1 MLRATK
7 EIGQVIL
14 FLSKYPELD
23 EEYRDGFYQRVEN
36 IDNFFSEDERIYL
49 NVSLFKN
56 LNFKSIQ
63 HNNRLQVSCNL
74 FLHFFYILRAFK
86 KSNLVYIQSIYNALN
101 LILFILF
108 FNKIYILDL
117 HGVVPEELVMQGKIF
132 KSKIFNIVERILFK
146 KIDIAIAVTNA
157 MANHFSKKYKNAKCQ
172 YIIYAILPSHL
183 KSSNMELELSNT
195 IEVIYSGN
203 TQVWQNVD
211 LMLDVIKNHFYDN
224 INYTILTGDLVG
236 FHEKLSSHNIDL
248 DKINLKSVSPYEL
261 EEYYKQSHYG
271 FILRDDILVNNVAC
285 PTKIIE
291 YLNYGII
298 PIVLTENIGDF
309 KELGYEFLNVTNFS
323 SNIAKQKSKKNIE
336 VIEYIY
342 NQNNIN
348 LKEKI
353 LSYIV

>member
-101 LILFILF
+101 LILFIIF
-108 FNKIYILDL
+108 FNKRYILDL

-157 MANHFSKKYKNAKCQ
+157 MANHFSKKYKNAKCHF
-172 YIIYAILPSHL
+172 IIYAILPSHL
-183 KSSNMELELSNT
+183 KSSNIEPGLSSK

-203 TQVWQNVD
+203 TQVWQNID
-211 LMLDVIKNHFYDN
+211 IMLKIIKNNLYEN
-224 INYTILTGDLVG
+224 INYTILTGDLNG
-236 FHEKLSSHNIDL
+236 FRDKLISSDIDL
-248 DKINLKSVSPYEL
+248 NKITLKSVSPNEL
-261 EEYYKQSHYG
+261 EQYYKQSNYG

-298 PIVLTENIGDF
+298 PVVLSENIGDF
-309 KELGYEFLNVTNFS
+309 KELGYEFLNVNDFNI
-323 SNIAKQKSKKNIE
+323 NIAKRKSEKNIE
-336 VIEYIY
+336 VIECIY

-353 LSYIV
+353 LSHIV

>member
-1 MLRATK
+1 M
-7 EIGQVIL
+7 IL

-36 IDNFFSEDERIYL
+36 IDNFFKEDERIYL

-56 LNFKSIQ
+56 LNLKSTQ
-63 HNNRLQVSCNL
+63 YNNRLQVSCNL
-74 FLHFFYILRAFK
+74 FLHFFYIFSTFK
-86 KSNLVYIQSIYNALN
+86 KSNFVYIQSVYNALN
-101 LILFILF
+101 LIIFIIF
-108 FNKIYILDL
+108 FDKKYVLDL
-117 HGVVPEELVMQGKIF
+117 HGVVPEELVMQGKIL
-132 KSKIFNIVERILFK
+132 KSKILNTVEKILFK
-146 KIDIAIAVTNA
+146 KIDIAIAVTNT
-157 MANHFSKKYKNAKCQ
+157 MANHFSKKYKDAKCHF
-172 YIIYAILPSHL
+172 IIYAILPSHL
-183 KSSNMELELSNT
+183 RSSNIESVFSDKV
-195 IEVIYSGN
+195 EVIYSGN
-203 TQVWQNVD
+203 IQVWQNVD
-211 LMLDVIKNHFYDN
+211 LMLEVIKNHLYEN
-224 INYTILTGDLVG
+224 INYTILTGDLIG
-236 FHEKLSSHNIDL
+236 FREKLISHDIDL
-248 DKINLKSVSPYEL
+248 NKINLKSVSPNEL

-309 KELGYEFLNVTNFS
+309 KELGYEFLNVNNFNS
-323 SNIAKQKSKKNIE
+323 SITQRKSKKNIE

-353 LSYIV
+353 LSHIV